1 MLNQRQIKDRKQ
13 ELVRMNKDY
22 LIEELI
28 TAEDQLARKD
38 NLIADDTD
46 RLVALRG
53 KIRHDQRIVVSQK
66 KRKGQMDK
74 IAWKRWKE
82 FTKIQIWI
90 NILTAIPNIFGAAA
104 TGEFTWFMVG
114 QVVMNAIFGPMVFYL
129 QKKAE
134 HYG

>member
-1 MLNQRQIKDRKQ
+1 MLNQRQITDRKR

-22 LIEELI
+22 IIEELI

-46 RLVALRG
+46 RLSSLRG
-53 KIRHDQRIVVSQK
+53 QIRHDERLVVSKK
-66 KRKGQMDK
+66 KRAGQMDK

-90 NILTAIPNIFGAAA
+90 NIFTAIPNILGAAA
-104 TGEFTWFMVG
+104 SGEFTWFMVF
-114 QVVMNAIFGPMVFYL
+114 QVVSNAIFGPMVFYF